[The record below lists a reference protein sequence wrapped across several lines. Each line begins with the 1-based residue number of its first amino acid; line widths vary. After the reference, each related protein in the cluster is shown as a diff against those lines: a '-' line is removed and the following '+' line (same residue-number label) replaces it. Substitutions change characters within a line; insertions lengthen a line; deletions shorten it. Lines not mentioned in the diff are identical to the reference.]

1 MTKEQFIK
9 TCKDF
14 IDSYFGFVLSTF
26 RKTKIDLLED
36 LIENGT
42 LSIFDMLSYTC
53 YFDTNELTDEE
64 TDDIMDYFDE
74 VMKEYEKKQEQVD

>member
-14 IDSYFGFVLSTF
+14 IDSYFGFVFSTF

-53 YFDTNELTDEE
+53 CFDTDELTDEE

-74 VMKEYEKKQEQVD
+74 VMKEYEKKQEQVN